1 MPETSRPRGSD
12 VLRLCAGPLVW
23 LVHLTIIY
31 GATRWACARG
41 QEPFTPSVV
50 GVVTLT
56 SLAVTAWLLAGAVGR
71 WRSAPPERRQM
82 ALFVTA
88 ITALTAVGIVWGALP
103 FLFDATCL

>member
-1 MPETSRPRGSD
+1 MPDTSLPRRSD

-23 LVHLTIIY
+23 AVHLAIIY

-41 QEPFTPSVV
+41 QETFAPSVV
-50 GVVTLT
+50 GVVTLA
-56 SLAVTAWLLAGAVGR
+56 SLAITAWLLAGALGR
-71 WRSAPPERRQM
+71 WRSAPPERHQM

-103 FLFDATCL
+103 LLFNASCM